1 MYTDWDALTHNQKV
15 ERFLDTYRRI
25 ETPGEKLLGVVS
37 PYDLLN

>member
-1 MYTDWDALTHNQKV
+1 V